1 MATGIED
8 PRQGRGQPSPT
19 ASYDELSRRDIAADV
34 YRAFREAGF
43 SDQQSKA
50 LTAEINRENSLR
62 PNYLFGEHTDPAN
75 RATNVGMLSW
85 QGSRAPQALQFLRD
99 RGVADEAGNITPG
112 YDALRAQAEFIR
124 YEMENNPEYAKTK
137 DIFLSNPEIDPAAAH
152 RVLGDN
158 YIRWRRTD
166 PEYSEPG
173 YGRIYEGYNLLTGQ
187 DAEFTPSEG
196 VRPQARPQ
204 VLNSVDPAAPQ
215 AAPEDQAANKS
226 SLDYLSDAL
235 PYLETAQLT
244 GAPQYRFDPPGV
256 RRPQGRSG
264 DDALKRL
271 GIASL
276 LA

>member
-1 MATGIED
+1 MATGRD
-8 PRQGRGQPSPT
+8 DSRQGRGQPSAAT
-19 ASYDELSRRDIAADV
+19 SYDELSRRDIATDV

-50 LTAEINRENSLR
+50 LTAEINRENSMR
-62 PNYLFGEHTDPAN
+62 PEYLFGEHLDPAN

-137 DIFLSNPEIDPAAAH
+137 EVFLSNPEIDPAVAH
-152 RVLGDN
+152 RVLGDD

-166 PEYSEPG
+166 PEYSGSG

-187 DAEFTPSEG
+187 DSEFNPAAG
-196 VRPQARPQ
+196 VRPQARP
-204 VLNSVDPAAPQ
+204 DAK
-215 AAPEDQAANKS
+215 PEDQAANKS

-244 GAPQYRFDPPGV
+244 GAPQYQFNPPSV

-276 LA
+276 VT